1 MKYRGNEQL
10 KTCIM
15 ITFLGWVFISIDAL
29 YISGF
34 FTDMKVIP
42 FRIIDTLD
50 IFNFKS
56 LTER

>member
-15 ITFLGWVFISIDAL
+15 ITFLGWIFISIDAL